1 MIPLRYL
8 FPLLFLLLLSG
19 CLKPVHKL
27 YPEEKRER
35 PVPAFVIELGWH
47 AGLAFKARH
56 LKSAVTNHE
65 QLPDT
70 DYFLVGW
77 GDDKYYPSENPR
89 VDLFLRAAFLPTGSV
104 IQVIGIEGQVFDYFP
119 DRKIVRVRLSK
130 EGVKK
135 MSRHIAKQFQTNDR
149 GELQYVGDGHFPRS
163 AFFKARGLYYFPRT
177 SNRWTAHALRESG
190 FPITPFY
197 AITSGNVISQARK
210 SGTIIQ

>member
-8 FPLLFLLLLSG
+8 FLLLPLLLSG
-19 CLKPVHKL
+19 CLKPVAKL

-35 PVPAFVIELGWH
+35 PVPAYVIELGWH
-47 AGLAFKARH
+47 AGLAFKAQH
-56 LKSAVTNHE
+56 LKSVVKNHDH
-65 QLPDT
+65 LPDT

-104 IQVIGIEGQVFDYFP
+104 IQVIGINKPVTDYFP
-119 DRKIVRVRLSK
+119 DREIVQVRLSK
-130 EGVKK
+130 EGIKK
-135 MSRHIAKQFQTNDR
+135 MSRHIANQFQSNES
-149 GELQYVGDGHFPRS
+149 GKLQYVGDGHFPRS
-163 AFFKARGLYYFPRT
+163 AFFKARGLYYFPKT
-177 SNRWTAHALRESG
+177 SNRWTARALRESG